1 MKTGKFWKIGI
12 VVLVAL
18 ITVFSWSTN
27 HYYRKYQRAQT
38 SLDSNRRALVKVQTL
53 NDSLRNEAAR
63 NCDEKIQMA
72 IKNLTYETDTYKPA
86 KPGFLR

>member
-1 MKTGKFWKIGI
+1 MKTGKFWKIVI
-12 VVLVAL
+12 LVLVVL
-18 ITVFSWSTN
+18 ITVFFWSTN

-38 SLDSNRRALVKVQTL
+38 SLDSNRRALVKVLML

-63 NCDEKIQMA
+63 NCDEKIKMA
-72 IKNLTYETDTYKPA
+72 IKNLTYETDNNRPA